1 MSPPASGFASR
12 ARALAR
18 DVLLAHP
25 PESLPWSWRTAIL
38 LHGLVTLGAA
48 TGDDELF
55 CAVRRFFESPRH
67 ADVVIR
73 RSDAAACAL
82 PALSLYEA
90 TGERAGLPFVD
101 RALGYLARAPSS
113 YLGAVFHLGD
123 ELWARPL
130 PDSVWAD
137 SLMMVGVLLARASV
151 VSGDAELRAQA
162 LTQAHA
168 IVTHLQDPGV
178 GLFRHA
184 DVPAACVSFPTQ
196 RAFWL
201 RGNGWMLAAGAEM
214 CAVLDLTAVER
225 EELTRAFAPA
235 AAALLACARND
246 GSWPNLLRAARSPL
260 RTADDLPAPVVRDHE
275 ARIESSG
282 TALVGA
288 GMLGFARLSML
299 TPGPL
304 YRDAGLAAVTAAMS
318 CIRRDARGRL
328 CLRNT
333 TGPTNAGPSF
343 SYALVPESV
352 NAYYGVGAILLSAA
366 AVVTSSVLPAPKASR
381 AEVQRPSS
389 AA

>member
-1 MSPPASGFASR
+1 M
-12 ARALAR
+12 
-18 DVLLAHP
+18 
-25 PESLPWSWRTAIL
+25 
-38 LHGLVTLGAA
+38 VTLGAA
-48 TGDDELF
+48 TGDAELLE
-55 CAVRRFFESPRH
+55 AVRRFFESPRH
-67 ADVVIR
+67 RKVQIH

-90 TGERAGLPFVD
+90 TGERVGLTYVD
-101 RALGYLARAPSS
+101 RALRYLVRAPSS

-151 VSGDAELRAQA
+151 VRGDASLRSRA
-162 LTQAHA
+162 LGQVNAF
-168 IVTHLQDPGV
+168 VTHLQDPGV

-184 DVPAACVSFPTQ
+184 DIPFASLSFPTQ

-214 CAVLDLTAVER
+214 CAVLDPDPAER
-225 EELTRAFAPA
+225 ADLTRAFAPA
-235 AAALLACARND
+235 ASALLSCVRND
-246 GSWPNLLRAARSPL
+246 GSWPNMLRAARTPL
-260 RTADDLPAPVVRDHE
+260 RTAGDLPSPVMKDDR

-288 GMLGFARLSML
+288 GMLGFARLGML
-299 TPGPL
+299 TPEEP
-304 YRDAGLAAVTAAMS
+304 YRATGLAAVAAAVS
-318 CIRRDARGRL
+318 CIMRDRRGRL

-333 TGPTNAGPSF
+333 TGPTNAGPVF

-366 AVVTSSVLPAPKASR
+366 AAITSSVPEPQASQ
-381 AEVQRPSS
+381 VQVLRPSS

>member
-1 MSPPASGFASR
+1 M
-12 ARALAR
+12 
-18 DVLLAHP
+18 
-25 PESLPWSWRTAIL
+25 
-38 LHGLVTLGAA
+38 VTLGAA
-48 TGDDELF
+48 TGDAELLEG
-55 CAVRRFFESPRH
+55 VRRFFESPRH
-67 ADVVIR
+67 QNVGIR

-90 TGERAGLPFVD
+90 TGERVGLPYVD
-101 RALGYLARAPSS
+101 RALRYLGRAPSS

-151 VSGDAELRAQA
+151 VRGDSNLRSRA
-162 LTQAHA
+162 LGQAHA
-168 IVTHLQDPGV
+168 FVTHLQDPGV

-184 DVPAACVSFPTQ
+184 DIPVASVSFPTS

-214 CAVLDLTAVER
+214 CAVLDLGPAEHAD
-225 EELTRAFAPA
+225 LSRAFAPA
-235 AAALLACARND
+235 ASALLGCVRND
-246 GSWPNLLRAARSPL
+246 GSWPNLLHAAR
-260 RTADDLPAPVVRDHE
+260 APVRSTSDLLSPIIRDDR

-288 GMLGFARLSML
+288 GMLGFARLGML
-299 TPGPL
+299 VPEEP
-304 YRDAGLAAVTAAMS
+304 YRAAGLAAVAAAVS
-318 CIRRDARGRL
+318 CIMRDRRGRL

-343 SYALVPESV
+343 SYGLVPESV

-366 AVVTSSVLPAPKASR
+366 AAVTSSVPEPQASQ
-381 AEVQRPSS
+381 VQVLRPSS

>member
-1 MSPPASGFASR
+1 MPPMPPLPSDLASR

-18 DVLLAHP
+18 DLLASRP

-48 TGDDELF
+48 TGDAELLD
-55 CAVRRFFESPRH
+55 AVRRFFENPRH
-67 ADVVIR
+67 VGVGIR

-90 TGERAGLPFVD
+90 TGERVGLPYVE
-101 RALGYLARAPSS
+101 RALRYLVHAPSS
-113 YLGAVFHLGD
+113 YLGAVFHLGS

-151 VSGDAELRAQA
+151 VQGDRSLRARALAQA
-162 LTQAHA
+162 RAF
-168 IVTHLQDPGV
+168 VTHLQDPGV

-184 DVPAACVSFPTQ
+184 DIPAACVSFPTQ

-214 CAVLDLTAVER
+214 CAVLDLHGDER
-225 EELTRAFAPA
+225 EDLTRAFTPA
-235 AAALLACARND
+235 AAALLGCTRND
-246 GSWPNLLRAARSPL
+246 GSWPNMLHAAHDLSSPVA
-260 RTADDLPAPVVRDHE
+260 RDDR

-288 GMLGFARLSML
+288 GMLGFARLGML
-299 TPGPL
+299 APDQL
-304 YRDAGLAAVTAAMS
+304 YRDAGLAAVAAAVS
-318 CIRRDARGRL
+318 CITRDARGRL

-352 NAYYGVGAILLSAA
+352 NAYYGVGAVLLGAA
-366 AVVTSSVLPAPKASR
+366 AAVTSSVLPEPQASQ
-381 AEVQRPSS
+381 VQVLRPSS